1 MNNLKVTNN
10 FSKQKILVIGDFM
23 LDEYIYGNVERISP
37 EAPVP
42 VVLQEKVKIFPG
54 GAGNV
59 VSNLKSLNAE
69 VYVVGVVGKDDGANI
84 LKKNFENLG
93 LKKEHF
99 GLYETDNRPTTRKTR
114 IIAERQQLCRV
125 DNEITNPLPIEIISK
140 ILEYIKS
147 LVPKMNAIIFS
158 DYDKG
163 LIQELLIS
171 ETVKIAKKTNCFIAV
186 DPQVTHF
193 NYYKDVDVLTP
204 NHHEAGRY
212 LGYKLI
218 DEENIIKGGEQIL
231 ENLNAKMLLLTRGE
245 KGMTLFK
252 QNNKV
257 YKHFPTLAREVFDVT
272 GAGDTVIS
280 VFTLAVCSGAEI
292 EKAIEMA
299 NVAAGIV
306 VGHIGTATVTAKE
319 ILDNLQ

>member
-1 MNNLKVTNN
+1 MNNLEITNN

-84 LKKNFENLG
+84 LKKNFENIG

-125 DNEITNPLPIEIISK
+125 DNEITNPLPIEIITK
-140 ILEYIKS
+140 ILENIKS
-147 LVPKMNAIIFS
+147 LVPKMNAIILS

-218 DEENIIKGGEQIL
+218 DEEKIIKGGEQIL

-245 KGMTLFK
+245 KG
-252 QNNKV
+252 
-257 YKHFPTLAREVFDVT
+257 YD
-272 GAGDTVIS
+272 I
-280 VFTLAVCSGAEI
+280 I
-292 EKAIEMA
+292 
-299 NVAAGIV
+299 
-306 VGHIGTATVTAKE
+306 
-319 ILDNLQ
+319 